1 MLLPDANYL
10 KTVVSF
16 WNYEYRCNQPLKQG
30 KVSHVFLLW
39 DSKRFFL
46 ISQLPLEIHPG
57 PVISTTPKNC
67 KGDCR
72 WSCFL
77 VGVIMQP
84 LIQRIKER
92 PTNKTRKL
100 WFLNVLLKAEA
111 AIFLNIKN
119 SPLTNSLN
127 LKPPSPPSL
136 VFLCVQRPV
145 GQVRKGKWTA
155 LYQNKVKALHAAI
168 QLCFICLENVLCL
181 TDNTFSIGGSEGTT
195 YKGLNLSW
203 FIGVRIG
210 CTLLGLGPICCCN
223 VHPKC

>member
-30 KVSHVFLLW
+30 KVPHVFLLW

-46 ISQLPLEIHPG
+46 ISQLPLEIHQG

-92 PTNKTRKL
+92 PTRIKERPTIKTRKL

-127 LKPPSPPSL
+127 LKPPSPLSL
-136 VFLCVQRPV
+136 VFFVCT
-145 GQVRKGKWTA
+145 KT
-155 LYQNKVKALHAAI
+155 
-168 QLCFICLENVLCL
+168 
-181 TDNTFSIGGSEGTT
+181 SGT
-195 YKGLNLSW
+195 S
-203 FIGVRIG
+203 
-210 CTLLGLGPICCCN
+210 
-223 VHPKC
+223 